1 MEKFKVGDK
10 ITFIPE
16 DREKILDAVLRVSIN
31 ENTFNLLENTIN
43 KKGYV
48 TCSGYYST
56 GFGGKGSLTIEE
68 TIPFNWPAKL
78 FTKYNDKYF
87 PGNKIVFAIEGYG
100 SILSDMH
107 ITYVSYNELRNTEKK
122 EGFLTIQ
129 SSSDIDDEVIKIVE
143 DPNKLW
149 WPKKAFTVSEEK
161 PDLDLRELIMK
172 YCNSQCIAK
181 NCSEGC
187 ILKKVHNQ

>member
-1 MEKFKVGDK
+1 MEKFKAGDK

-16 DREKILDAVLRVSIN
+16 DREKILDAVLGVSIN
-31 ENTFNLLENTIN
+31 KDTFISLENTIN

-48 TCSGYYST
+48 TCSNYNSI
-56 GFGGKGSLTIEE
+56 GFGGKGSLTIKE
-68 TIPFNWPAKL
+68 TVPFNWPAKL

-87 PGNKIVFAIEGYG
+87 PGNKIVFAIENYD
-100 SILSDMH
+100 SILSYMH
-107 ITYVSYNELRNTEKK
+107 ITYDKLRNTEKK

-129 SSSDIDDEVIKIVE
+129 DNDTSTGMIKIVE
-143 DPNKLW
+143 DPDKLW
-149 WPKKAFTVSEEK
+149 WPEIAFTVSEEK